1 MKERVFL
8 PAELVG
14 SRILTIRG
22 HRVIVDADLA
32 ELYEVETRVLNQ
44 AVRRNAE
51 RFPPDFILKLSREEI
66 DVISE
71 MPGSI
76 RRKRLKFSKNAY
88 AFTEYG
94 VAMLSSVLNS
104 PRAIA
109 ANIEIMR
116 AFSRLRGILAEHREL
131 LTRLDVLE
139 KRYDAQF
146 KDVFAAIRQLMEP
159 PAKPPRRIGF

>member
-1 MKERVFL
+1 MAKKELL
-8 PAELVG
+8 PAELIG
-14 SRILTIRG
+14 SRIITIRG
-22 HRVIVDADLA
+22 HRVIIDADLA
-32 ELYEVETRVLNQ
+32 ELYEVETRALNQ

-51 RFPPDFILKLSREEI
+51 RFPADFILTLSREEI
-66 DVISE
+66 AVISE
-71 MPGSI
+71 MPGSPK
-76 RRKRLKFSKNAY
+76 RRRMKFSKSAF

-131 LTRLDVLE
+131 LARLDVPE

-146 KDVFAAIRQLMEP
+146 KDVFIAIRQLMEP
-159 PAKPPRRIGF
+159 PAKPPKKIGF